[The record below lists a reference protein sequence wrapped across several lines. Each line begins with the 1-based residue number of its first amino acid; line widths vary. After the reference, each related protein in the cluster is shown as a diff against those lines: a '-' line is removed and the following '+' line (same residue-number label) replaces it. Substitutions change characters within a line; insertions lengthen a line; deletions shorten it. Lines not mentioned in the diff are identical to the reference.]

1 MINNKNNR
9 KRTLGDLTAATVAT
23 VVLATALMLL
33 SASALAAE
41 KLVVAKP
48 ESVGMSSERLQ
59 RIDDYF
65 QRFVDANQ
73 IAGAVSLVA
82 RHGKI
87 VHLSAVGSRYREQ
100 NIPMT
105 TDSIFYL
112 ASMTKPIVSTALMM
126 LFEEGRFRLD
136 DPISDWIPEYADH
149 QVRVSDGARASTVPA
164 ARPITIRHVLTHT
177 SGLTLDPEGMGLT
190 EQEQQWVTNNGE
202 EFKTLGERIERAA
215 IIPAT
220 FHPGEHW
227 QYGTSTDYVAILVEK
242 ISGQS
247 IDQFLRERIF
257 QPLGMHDTFYNI
269 PRDKVNRVAAIY
281 RPSDNGESELLQAP
295 EFVAPSTY
303 FAGVAGLNS
312 TASDYVRFAQ
322 MIANGG
328 ELEGVRLLGRMTV
341 ELMISNHTG
350 DKDVYVRG
358 PGFGFGLG
366 FGVLMDPTLSFD
378 TASPGSYGWGG
389 AYGTLY
395 YADPVEDLIGLMFIQ
410 LPGHAPL
417 NIRQRFTNVVSQAI
431 VDSGSEQNP
440 RVQGYGVGR

>member
-1 MINNKNNR
+1 MNNYKNTSN
-9 KRTLGDLTAATVAT
+9 RTLGDLTWATMGSVLITAAF
-23 VVLATALMLL
+23 MLH
-33 SASALAAE
+33 SASSLAAE
-41 KLVVAKP
+41 KLVATKA
-48 ESVGMSSERLQ
+48 ESVGMSSKRLQ

-65 QRFVDANQ
+65 QRFVDDKQ

-87 VHLSAVGSRYREQ
+87 VHLSAVGSKYQEQ
-100 NIPMT
+100 NIPMK

-136 DPISDWIPEYADH
+136 DPISDWIPEYANH
-149 QVRVSDGARASTVPA
+149 KVRVSDGARASDVPE

-177 SGLTLDPEGMGLT
+177 SGLTLNPEGMGLT
-190 EQEQQWVTNNGE
+190 EEEQRWVTNNGE
-202 EFKTLGERIERAA
+202 AFATLGERIARAA
-215 IIPAT
+215 IIPAA
-220 FHPGEHW
+220 FHPGDNW
-227 QYGTSTDYVAILVEK
+227 QYGASTDYVAILVEK

-257 QPLGMHDTFYNI
+257 QPLGMNDTFYNI
-269 PRDKVNRVAAIY
+269 PRDKVDRVAAVY
-281 RPSDNGESELLQAP
+281 RPTADGEFELQQAP
-295 EFVAPSTY
+295 GFKEPSSY

-312 TASDYVRFAQ
+312 TATDYIRFAQ
-322 MIANGG
+322 MISNGG

-350 DKDVYVRG
+350 DKDVYIRG

-366 FGVLMDPTLSFD
+366 FGVLVDPTVSFD

-417 NIRQRFTNVVSQAI
+417 NIRQRFTNVVSQAVI
-431 VDSGSEQNP
+431 DSGENQNP
-440 RVQGYGVGR
+440 KVQGYRISK

>member
-1 MINNKNNR
+1 MTNNKKPH
-9 KRTLGDLTAATVAT
+9 KRSLQELTRATVGG
-23 VVLATALMLL
+23 VLIAAAFTLQCSGAM
-33 SASALAAE
+33 AAE
-41 KLVVAKP
+41 DLREARP

-65 QRFVDANQ
+65 QRFVDAKQ

-82 RHGKI
+82 RHGKV
-87 VHLSAVGSRYREQ
+87 VHLSAVGWNNREQ
-100 NIPMT
+100 NMPMT
-105 TDSIFYL
+105 TDAIFYL
-112 ASMTKPIVSTALMM
+112 ASMTKPIVSAALMM

-136 DPISDWIPEYADH
+136 DPISEWIPEYADH
-149 QVRVSDGARASTVPA
+149 QVRVNDGARASNVA
-164 ARPITIRHVLTHT
+164 QARPVTIRHVLTHT
-177 SGLTLDPEGMGLT
+177 SGLSLDPDGMGLT
-190 EQEQQWVTNNGE
+190 EEEQRWVSNNGE
-202 EFKTLGERIERAA
+202 AFATLGERIARAA
-215 IIPAT
+215 IIPAA
-220 FHPGEHW
+220 FHPGEQW
-227 QYGTSTDYVAILVEK
+227 QYGASTDYVAILVEK

-257 QPLGMHDTFYNI
+257 EPLQMHDTFYNI
-269 PRDKVNRVAAIY
+269 PRDKVSRVAAIY
-281 RPSDNGESELLQAP
+281 RPTANGESELQQAAAF
-295 EFVAPSTY
+295 EEPSTY
-303 FAGVAGLNS
+303 FPGVAGLNS
-312 TASDYVRFAQ
+312 TASDYIRFAQ

-328 ELEGVRLLGRMTV
+328 ELNGVRLLGRMTV

-366 FGVLMDPTLSFD
+366 FGVLVDPTLSYD

-417 NIRQRFTNVVSQAI
+417 NIRQRFTNVVSQSVI
-431 VDSGSEQNP
+431 DGGGTPNP
-440 RVQGYGVGR
+440 KVQGYGIER

>member
-1 MINNKNNR
+1 MSINKNTR
-9 KRTLGDLTAATVAT
+9 KKTLALATLTGVLLTAALTLFSVST
-23 VVLATALMLL
+23 
-33 SASALAAE
+33 LAAE
-41 KLVVAKP
+41 KLTAAKP

-65 QRFVDANQ
+65 QRAVDANQ

-136 DPISDWIPEYADH
+136 DPISDWIPEYKDH
-149 QVRVSDGARASTVPA
+149 QVRVNDGARSSNVPE

-177 SGLTLDPEGMGLT
+177 SGLTLDPTGMGLT
-190 EQEQQWVTNNGE
+190 EEQERWVTNNGE
-202 EFKTLGERIERAA
+202 RFATLGERIARAA
-215 IIPAT
+215 IIPAA
-220 FHPGEHW
+220 FHPGDNW
-227 QYGTSTDYVAILVEK
+227 QYGASTDYVAILVEK

-257 QPLGMHDTFYNI
+257 QPLGMNDTFCNI
-269 PRDKVNRVAAIY
+269 PRDRVNRVAAVY
-281 RPSDNGESELLQAP
+281 RPTENGESELQQAP
-295 EFVAPSTY
+295 AFREPTTY

-312 TASDYVRFAQ
+312 TASDYIRFAQ
-322 MIANGG
+322 MINNGG

-341 ELMISNHTG
+341 DLMISNHTG
-350 DKDVYVRG
+350 DKDVYIRG

-366 FGVLMDPTLSFD
+366 FGVLVDPTVSYD

-395 YADPVEDLIGLMFIQ
+395 FADPVEDLIGLMFIQ
-410 LPGHAPL
+410 LPGHGPL
-417 NIRQRFTNVVSQAI
+417 NIRQRFTNVVSQAVI
-431 VDSGSEQNP
+431 DSSANQNP
-440 RVQGYGVGR
+440 KVQGYAIDR